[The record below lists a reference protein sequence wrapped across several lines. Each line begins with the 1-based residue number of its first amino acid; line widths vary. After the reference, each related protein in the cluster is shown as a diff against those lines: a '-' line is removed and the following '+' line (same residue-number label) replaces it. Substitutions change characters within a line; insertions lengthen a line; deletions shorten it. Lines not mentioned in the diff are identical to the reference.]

1 MDIHLLPGA
10 AAVAAG
16 VSPAQ
21 VQQGQQSDGSFHQ
34 ALQDA
39 AQKPDEISKAA
50 TQFESLIVGQV
61 LKAARQSSD
70 KGWLGT
76 GDDQTGDMVMEMAEQ
91 GLAQGLAAQGGFG
104 IAKMV
109 SAKLRREVVTP
120 PSSGPAAR
128 NPPTPPSKDSVHSPS
143 AREH

>member
-10 AAVAAG
+10 VAAAAG
-16 VSPAQ
+16 ASPAQ
-21 VQQGQQSDGSFHQ
+21 VQQSRPPEESFHQ
-34 ALQDA
+34 ALQQA
-39 AQKPDEISKAA
+39 AAKPDEISKAA
-50 TQFESLIVGQV
+50 TQFESLIIGQV

-76 GDDQTGDMVMEMAEQ
+76 GDDQTGDMAMEMAEQ

-109 SAKLRREVVTP
+109 SAKLRREAATP
-120 PSSGPAAR
+120 ASSGPAAR
-128 NPPTPPSKDSVHSPS
+128 NPPTPPNKDSARPAS
-143 AREH
+143 ALGH

>member
-16 VSPAQ
+16 VGPAQ
-21 VQQGQQSDGSFHQ
+21 VQQSQQSDGSFHQ
-34 ALQDA
+34 ALQQA
-39 AQKPDEISKAA
+39 TGKPDEISKAA
-50 TQFESLIVGQV
+50 TQFESLIIGQV

-109 SAKLRREVVTP
+109 STKLRREAATP
-120 PSSGPAAR
+120 TSSGPAAQ
-128 NPPTPPSKDSVHSPS
+128 NPPAPSSKDSARSPS
-143 AREH
+143 AHEH

>member
-10 AAVAAG
+10 EAVAAG
-16 VSPAQ
+16 MSQAKVPRS
-21 VQQGQQSDGSFHQ
+21 QQPEGSFHQ
-34 ALQDA
+34 ALQQA
-39 AQKPDEISKAA
+39 SGKPDEISKAA
-50 TQFESLIVGQV
+50 TQFESLIIGQV
-61 LKAARQSSD
+61 LKAARSD

-76 GDDQTGDMVMEMAEQ
+76 GDDQTGDMAMEMAEQ

-109 SAKLRREVVTP
+109 SAKLRRDAATP
-120 PSSGPAAR
+120 TSSGPAAQ
-128 NPPTPPSKDSVHSPS
+128 NPPAPPNKDSAHLPS

>member
-1 MDIHLLPGA
+1 MDVNLLPGA

-21 VQQGQQSDGSFHQ
+21 VQQRQQSDGSFHE
-34 ALQDA
+34 ALQQA
-39 AQKPDEISKAA
+39 TEKPDEISKAA
-50 TQFESLIVGQV
+50 TQFESLIIGQV

-109 SAKLRREVVTP
+109 SAKLRREAATP
-120 PSSGPAAR
+120 TSSGPGAQS
-128 NPPTPPSKDSVHSPS
+128 PPAPPSKDSAHSPS

>member
-10 AAVAAG
+10 EAVAAG
-16 VSPAQ
+16 MSQAKVP
-21 VQQGQQSDGSFHQ
+21 QGQQPEGSFHQ
-34 ALQDA
+34 ALQQA
-39 AQKPDEISKAA
+39 TGKPDEISKAA
-50 TQFESLIVGQV
+50 TQFESLIIGQV

-91 GLAQGLAAQGGFG
+91 GLAEGLAAQGGLG

-109 SAKLRREVVTP
+109 SAKLRHEAATP
-120 PSSGPAAR
+120 TSSGPAAQ
-128 NPPTPPSKDSVHSPS
+128 NPPAPPSKDSAHLPP